1 MWVIKLNWVLPDPQ
15 IIRGIHPVILQGLTT
30 SGCHCLSTRVGL
42 CLFRRPLRLPRLRLR
57 LKVRRRPRL
66 LTYRLRRPRRKDL
79 LDLLLRSLHGLRRRR
94 PQRRRLH
101 RPHHHAVAPAQ
112 GPAGAG
118 RAGRALGG
126 PPGPSGPPRL
136 GWSSPGGGLGGPALG
151 KRGAMLTRCP
161 TTSPHPQKAACE

>member
-30 SGCHCLSTRVGL
+30 SGCHCLSIMVGL

-57 LKVRRRPRL
+57 LYVRRRLRL
-66 LTYRLRRPRRKDL
+66 LTYCLRRPRRKDL

-101 RPHHHAVAPAQ
+101 RPHHHAVVPGQ
-112 GPAGAG
+112 GLPGPAELAG
-118 RAGRALGG
+118 LLGG
-126 PPGPSGPPRL
+126 LRDL
-136 GWSSPGGGLGGPALG
+136 PAL
-151 KRGAMLTRCP
+151 RGWAGLALEVVSEDRR
-161 TTSPHPQKAACE
+161 

>member
-57 LKVRRRPRL
+57 LKLRRRHRL

-101 RPHHHAVAPAQ
+101 LPHHHGVVPAQ
-112 GPAGAG
+112 ALPGPAELVGLWG
-118 RAGRALGG
+118 DLRDLPVLRGWVGLALEVV
-126 PPGPSGPPRL
+126 SGDR
-136 GWSSPGGGLGGPALG
+136 
-151 KRGAMLTRCP
+151 R
-161 TTSPHPQKAACE
+161 